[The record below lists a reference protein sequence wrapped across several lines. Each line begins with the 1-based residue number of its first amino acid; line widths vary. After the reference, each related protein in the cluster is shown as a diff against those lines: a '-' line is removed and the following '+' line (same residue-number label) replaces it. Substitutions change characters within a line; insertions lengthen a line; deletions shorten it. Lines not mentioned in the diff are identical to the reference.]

1 MKKKNIAAI
10 LVFVGILVAFDR
22 LDSFIGQNSDTII
35 KSPTTHLWIEIGY
48 YLVFASLILLFQY
61 LLVTQRGENKA
72 MLYIFLGTGLL
83 ILLMYS
89 PLFTVWFNLP
99 NDRFP
104 RTLFF
109 SPRPTSMMAQAGAFA
124 LATSI
129 FGLLSRKNSVSG
141 K

>member
-10 LVFVGILVAFDR
+10 LVFAGILIAFDR
-22 LDSFIGQNSDTII
+22 LDYFIGRNSDTIG
-35 KSPTTHLWIEIGY
+35 SPTTHLWIKIGT

-83 ILLMYS
+83 ILFMYS

-129 FGLLSRKNSVSG
+129 FGLLSRKNSVGS